1 MTMWRKRIIRN
12 VRSMSARAR
21 KTLGGLW
28 KKLNED
34 WVFNFSGMLAYSY
47 LTALAPIVLA
57 LVAIGS
63 LALSLLAPSVYHG
76 FVHSLAANFP
86 AGLGEPLVNATIAA
100 LRKEAGLLLTIAIV
114 AAIYGGSRLFVAL
127 DDVFAIIYR
136 TVGRSFLRQ
145 NRMAILMLLLFLVMA
160 PPLFIAASLPSQL
173 LSVAL
178 PAGALSSAIAL
189 NIEGVIAGV
198 VLAFI
203 IFAAIYRVVPNRVV
217 AWRAVWP
224 GALVAAA
231 LLNLFEA
238 LFPLYRAIFLRNPG
252 YGSAIG
258 LAIVALVFLYY
269 VGLITLLGAEVNSW
283 ALGLR
288 PRGANLQQIARRADT
303 PADAPQANPRQGQ
316 RRHAEGRTVEPE
328 A

>member
-1 MTMWRKRIIRN
+1 MSTADKKTIIRAW
-12 VRSMSARAR
+12 RERWA
-21 KTLGGLW
+21 KTLRGLW
-28 KKLNED
+28 TKVNED
-34 WVFNFSGMLAYSY
+34 WVFNFSAMLAYSY

-63 LALSLLAPSVYHG
+63 LALSLLAPIAYNA
-76 FVHSLAANFP
+76 FVQSLAANFP
-86 AGLGEPLVNATIAA
+86 AGLGEPLVNAAIAA
-100 LRKEAGLLLTIAIV
+100 LRREAGLLLSIAIV

-136 TVGRSFLRQ
+136 TVGRTFLRQ
-145 NRMAILMLLLFLVMA
+145 NSMAILMLLLFLVMA

-173 LSVAL
+173 LGGAL
-178 PAGALSSAIAL
+178 PAGALSSAVAL
-189 NIEGVIAGV
+189 NIAGVVAGV
-198 VLAFI
+198 VLAFV
-203 IFAAIYRVVPNRVV
+203 IFAAIFLVVPNRAV

-258 LAIVALVFLYY
+258 LAIVVLVFLYY

-288 PRGANLQQIARRADT
+288 PRGANLPQIARRAEA
-303 PADAPQANPRQGQ
+303 PADAPATGPATPRQAP
-316 RRHAEGRTVEPE
+316 HS
-328 A
+328 